1 MPSGA
6 SPRETNSIA
15 PRTGCNAALSATGRV
30 AGTRATATLR
40 GLNLA
45 DLRYATT
52 GYMDYDRNGVLV
64 PHVMPAAT
72 RTWLA
77 EVRLDW

>member
-1 MPSGA
+1 
-6 SPRETNSIA
+6 
-15 PRTGCNAALSATGRV
+15 V

-40 GLNLA
+40 GFNLG

-52 GYMDYDRNGVLV
+52 GYMDYDQHGDLV

-72 RTWLA
+72 RAWLA
-77 EVRLDW
+77 EVRVEW